1 MIRLLEVKKKELV
14 DFIDMEKTSKIKSIK
29 EQVSSMSTKIQ
40 KTTGL
45 LQYCVETLKE
55 QDPSSFLQVNQ
66 FNLLFSFFFKLHFN
80 DFLFLIQI
88 SEHMINRMCDI
99 ESKFPQDTDLQPK
112 VELDFDFML
121 NSEGIYK
128 EIKKLNYKQ
137 LKGEYFYKL
146 SFNQPSEKLAL
157 FNLI

>member
-1 MIRLLEVKKKELV
+1 
-14 DFIDMEKTSKIKSIK
+14 
-29 EQVSSMSTKIQ
+29 
-40 KTTGL
+40 
-45 LQYCVETLKE
+45 
-55 QDPSSFLQVNQ
+55 
-66 FNLLFSFFFKLHFN
+66 
-80 DFLFLIQI
+80 
-88 SEHMINRMCDI
+88 MINRMCDI

-146 SFNQPSEKLAL
+146 SFN
-157 FNLI
+157 

>member
-1 MIRLLEVKKKELV
+1 
-14 DFIDMEKTSKIKSIK
+14 
-29 EQVSSMSTKIQ
+29 
-40 KTTGL
+40 
-45 LQYCVETLKE
+45 
-55 QDPSSFLQVNQ
+55 
-66 FNLLFSFFFKLHFN
+66 
-80 DFLFLIQI
+80 
-88 SEHMINRMCDI
+88 MCDI

-146 SFNQPSEKLAL
+146 SFN
-157 FNLI
+157 